1 MHSAGG
7 APPAEWMVAI
17 LTVVAASVCSGVVGA
32 DPSQA
37 AHRSPATVDLSKA
50 VVVTAGSTADAVERQ
65 AALMLRW
72 EVRKRTGLELKEAGS
87 VPADATPAIVI
98 GSRERMPALPAG
110 LRVAQPVMK
119 EGKPA
124 AEGYVVMVD
133 TGSRPGA
140 TVCCVGNDHR
150 GTLFAVGK
158 LLRTA
163 DWGEGSL
170 KVPADLSAASAPE
183 YPVRGMQLG
192 YRRLNDTF
200 DAWDVG
206 RYAQYIRDL
215 IIFGNNSVELI
226 PPSGPGVEWIAIP
239 DPLMPLN
246 TWDMT
251 AALSALLDAYDMD
264 VWLWLPLED
273 NAADDPQRRAATL
286 VDRDELFAAC
296 KRIDDVFVPAG
307 DPGNTPP
314 QAMIPYLRDLAA
326 LLHKH
331 HPNAK
336 LWVSSQKWGLQG
348 VKYFTDYMRAN
359 RPDWLAGM
367 VWGPSSPG
375 SPQQA
380 RQMVPPEYGLR
391 LYPDITHALRCQY
404 PFPYLDEPWAQAY
417 ARQPI
422 QPRPTQYAHICRTM
436 SPGTMGAVC
445 YSDGT
450 GDDVNKII
458 WDSLLWDPQADVRE
472 ALRDYG
478 RCFFGPEFADEVADG
493 ELMLERNWVGSA
505 ATNPQVAQT
514 FAHWRAM
521 EKRATPKQLANW
533 RFQQGLIRAYGDMFI
548 QTRVRRDQALLE
560 RAYAELRKA
569 PQVGPEAAMT
579 AAETILA
586 EADPSPLDFQ
596 AGTVPKE
603 GSQAA
608 HRPQA
613 AHRLTSAP
621 QLRDRIHELGG
632 ELFKS
637 IGMQLGMKEYGS
649 SDGNRGA
656 QLDNNDRPVSDCPW
670 LAAQFPEIRKLPT
683 REAQLAAIEQ
693 WLNWTNP
700 GPGGFYDDL
709 GNHANLMDPH
719 LVRSVTW
726 EQDPEFMLTPDDAHQ
741 SSMYP
746 MYQRLSWMN
755 QAQSYMQP
763 LRLRYTGL
771 DRNATYI
778 LKATYG
784 GRGKAL
790 LQLYLDGQKFGDP
803 VESDPQRPTRHEFE
817 VAKAMTA
824 DGVLDVAWDELGEGG
839 AKVAEAW
846 LIRKP

>member
-1 MHSAGG
+1 MHN
-7 APPAEWMVAI
+7 AEWMIMFLALVP
-17 LTVVAASVCSGVVGA
+17 LSLCSGA
-32 DPSQA
+32 ANAAPSQ
-37 AHRSPATVDLSKA
+37 TVDLTKA

-72 EVRKRTGLELKEAGS
+72 EVRKRTGLELKE
-87 VPADATPAIVI
+87 VPALPADSTPAIVL
-98 GSRERMPALPAG
+98 GSRERMPPLPAG
-110 LRVAQPVMK
+110 LQLPAPPMK

-124 AEGYVVMVD
+124 AEGYVVVVD
-133 TGSRPGA
+133 TKSRPGP

-170 KVPADLSAASAPE
+170 NAPADLSTASAPE

-273 NAADDPQRRAATL
+273 NATDDPQRRAATL
-286 VDRDELFAAC
+286 LDREQLFAAC
-296 KRIDDVFVPAG
+296 KRIDHVFVPAG
-307 DPGNTPP
+307 DPGNTSP
-314 QAMIPYLRDLAA
+314 QAMIPYLRDLAP

-359 RPDWLAGM
+359 QPDWLAGM
-367 VWGPSSPG
+367 VLGPSSPG
-375 SPQQA
+375 TPQQA
-380 RQMVPPEYGLR
+380 RQLVPAKYGIR

-404 PFPYLDEPWAQAY
+404 PFPYLDEPWAQGY

-422 QPRPTQYAHICRTM
+422 QPRPTQYAHICRMM
-436 SPGTMGAVC
+436 SPGTVGAVC

-458 WDSLLWDPQADVRE
+458 WDSLLWDPKADVRE
-472 ALRDYG
+472 VLRDYG
-478 RCFFGPEFADEVADG
+478 RAFFGPEFAEQVAQG
-493 ELMLERNWVGSA
+493 ELMLEQNWVGPA
-505 ATNPQVAQT
+505 ASNPQVAQT

-521 EKRATPKQLANW
+521 EKRATPRQLANW
-533 RFQQGLIRAYGDMFI
+533 RLQQGLIRAYGDMFI
-548 QTRVRRDQALLE
+548 QTRVRRDQVLLE

-569 PQVGPEAAMT
+569 SRVGPEAAM
-579 AAETILA
+579 AGADKILA
-586 EADPSPLDFQ
+586 ESSAL
-596 AGTVPKE
+596 T
-603 GSQAA
+603 AA
-608 HRPQA
+608 PE
-613 AHRLTSAP
+613 
-621 QLRDRIHELGG
+621 LRNRIHELGG
-632 ELFKS
+632 ELFAS
-637 IGMQLGMKEYGS
+637 IGMQLSLEKYGS

-670 LAAQFPEIRKLPT
+670 LKAELAEIRKLPT
-683 REAQLAAIEQ
+683 REAQLAAIHQ
-693 WLNWTNP
+693 RLNWANP

-719 LVRSVTW
+719 LVRPTTW
-726 EQDPEFMLTPDDAHQ
+726 EDDPEFMRTPDDAHQ

-746 MYQRLSWMN
+746 QYQRLSWMN
-755 QAQSYMQP
+755 QAQSQIEP

-771 DRNATYI
+771 DQNAAYI

-784 GRGKAL
+784 GRGKAMV
-790 LQLYLDGQKFGDP
+790 QLYLDGEKFGDP
-803 VESDPQRPTRHEFE
+803 ITSDPQKPTRYEFE
-817 VAKAMTA
+817 VPKSMTA
-824 DGVLDVAWDELGEGG
+824 DGALDVAWDEVGEGG
-839 AKVAEAW
+839 AKIAEAW
-846 LIRKP
+846 LVKKE